1 MEPATAIFTGRNDSA
16 IKLNVEHC
24 KKCGKFYM
32 SYSVYERYRERYGI
46 LLGKIKM
53 DSDSVNGISDIVLS
67 DFSPLRL
74 CGYSVSQQDGY
85 SRTERQYIISRV
97 ISKGILGKSEVIR
110 YLEHFIN
117 RNGQKT
123 GNEIALGKWKEDLDF
138 TLKYKMTEQPEYQ
151 LKHIKRY

>member
-1 MEPATAIFTGRNDSA
+1 MESATAIFTGKNDLE

-32 SYSVYERYRERYGI
+32 SYSVYERYREKYGI

-53 DSDSVNGISDIVLS
+53 DSASVNEISDIVLS

-74 CGYSVSQQDGY
+74 CGYSVNQQDGY
-85 SRTERQYIISRV
+85 SKTERQYIISRV
-97 ISKGILGKSEVIR
+97 ISKGILSKSEVVR

-117 RNGQKT
+117 RNGQKASN
-123 GNEIALGKWKEDLDF
+123 GLALEKWKEDLDF
-138 TLKYKMTEQPEYQ
+138 ALKYKMSEQTEYQ
-151 LKHIKRY
+151 VKYIKRY